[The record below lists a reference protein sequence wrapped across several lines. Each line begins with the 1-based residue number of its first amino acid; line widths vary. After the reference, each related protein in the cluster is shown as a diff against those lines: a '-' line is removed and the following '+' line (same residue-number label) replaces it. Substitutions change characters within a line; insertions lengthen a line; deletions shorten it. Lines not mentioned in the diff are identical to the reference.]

1 MLLRSVPQQVRD
13 FCLHHATGDTFQSYR
28 QAAKRWEQQQRIFQ
42 EMSQSQ
48 GRRNVSQVSGQEPS
62 SGTEFYDVGDQE
74 WQSGISAVSDGR
86 CHKCGS
92 KKHVA
97 SECATDLSKT
107 KCFRCNGYGH
117 VSMNCHLKKSDDG
130 KEKGKGS
137 GRNAKGGKGNRKGKL
152 YEVSEEQWNDD
163 WWSHDWD
170 WSEYDSNVYQVS
182 GWEQWDEYSWTADD
196 GRYGSSET
204 WKQEDSTEPVETPE
218 KTVGSLVLSPVLCL
232 KEAEDEVGNG
242 LFLEE
247 VSHSEIQFEPVPD
260 VNSCDLVQ
268 EDPVSPGSNLFVCP
282 QPFLGR
288 FVLRHRG
295 HDEFDNMSEN
305 FHDGLVCEDQMRVK
319 VVKLRKPTF
328 LNHEG
333 ELSACHECERLH
345 RLFYLCFQKLV

>member
-1 MLLRSVPQQVRD
+1 
-13 FCLHHATGDTFQSYR
+13 
-28 QAAKRWEQQQRIFQ
+28 
-42 EMSQSQ
+42 
-48 GRRNVSQVSGQEPS
+48 
-62 SGTEFYDVGDQE
+62 
-74 WQSGISAVSDGR
+74 
-86 CHKCGS
+86 
-92 KKHVA
+92 
-97 SECATDLSKT
+97 
-107 KCFRCNGYGH
+107 
-117 VSMNCHLKKSDDG
+117 MNCHLKKSDDG

-196 GRYGSSET
+196 GWYGSSDT

-232 KEAEDEVGNG
+232 KDSEEEIGNG

-247 VSHSEIQFEPVPD
+247 VSHSKIQFLEPVSNL
-260 VNSCDLVQ
+260 NSCEVVQ
-268 EDPVSPGSNLFVCP
+268 EDPISLGPNLFVCP

-288 FVLRHRG
+288 FGLKHRG
-295 HDEFDNMSEN
+295 HDEFDGMSEK
-305 FHDGLVCEDQMRVK
+305 FHDGLVCGDQMRVK
-319 VVKLRKPTF
+319 VAKQKKPTF

-333 ELSACHECERLH
+333 ELSACHEWERFAPIVLPLLSEVGLKDDVGWWLLDSGAAVTVLAKH
-345 RLFYLCFQKLV
+345 CFTCYGAEKIAEVDDAKFSAANGSSVKMHGKAEISVFMNLWHDGRKENSWKKAKLVAR